1 MADLQLTVLADR
13 DTFALVEFEG
23 ERGAGLPAHVHTF
36 EDEWLMVVS
45 GQLELRV
52 DREFSLVTTGE
63 PVRLPRG
70 VPHAVTVA
78 SERAVY
84 LALWRPGA
92 PDLVR
97 TLADPVP
104 DPDDLAALLAGA
116 GVTLL

>member
-1 MADLQLTVLADR
+1 
-13 DTFALVEFEG
+13 
-23 ERGAGLPAHVHTF
+23 
-36 EDEWLMVVS
+36 MVIS
-45 GQLELRV
+45 GQIDLRL
-52 DREFSLVTTGE
+52 DREFSLLAAGE

-78 SERAVY
+78 SEHAIY